1 MFNCVTPFL
10 GLPGAGTVVVSRG
23 IERVRKSR
31 HAILVRLLLGSAA
44 AACLAHP
51 ALAQQA
57 APGPVRLPGL
67 SVEGQGTAIG
77 SGIGPVDGYV
87 AKDTT
92 TGSKTDIPVT
102 EVPQTVNVIGRDEM
116 YDRGITTKIDEA
128 LRYTPGVTA
137 APYGVDPDTDW
148 FYIRGFQA
156 TQTGVFLDGLNL
168 FSYGFG
174 GFQMDAF
181 FMERVEVL
189 KGPASVLYGGSN
201 PGGIVDMIRLRP
213 DDKRRIYTEVG
224 INNFG
229 NAYAAFDV
237 GNRLNANWKYRV
249 TGKIAGG
256 DQYEDYAKDFR
267 GAIMPQVTWEP
278 SAATSVTG
286 FVYYSG
292 LNQTH
297 TSNGFLPYNGT
308 VVSAPFGKLRQKNFY
323 GEPSVDTGRYNQ
335 TMVGYEARHTLDS
348 GWTLSQNAR
357 YGHLYKYEAGPYP
370 YGYIGGAPTPPA
382 YNLNRIGFDAK
393 SRVNTFNIDNKVDGK
408 FATGFLGHS
417 VLAGLDY
424 KYYTLD
430 HVQAC
435 CGSTPISATNPVYG
449 APQGANFVYL
459 DQDLTQQQI
468 GIYIQDQI
476 RFADRFL
483 LTLNGRQDWVKTD
496 SDARVGTTYKS
507 NDSALSGR
515 AGLAYEFPNG
525 VTPYVSAAT
534 FFNPVIGVNP
544 TLSGFKP
551 EEGTQYE
558 GGIKYA
564 PTFVDGLFTASV
576 FQITKKN
583 AVTSIPGTF
592 LSDQLGEVRSRGFE
606 LEGKVNITPNFKLLG
621 GYSYTDLEVT
631 KDPNQA
637 LVGKTPFIVPKQAA
651 SAWVDYTFSD
661 GFARG
666 LGLGAGVR
674 YQGESWADAMNTL
687 KVPAATVADAAIRYQ
702 VADWNASLNFT
713 NIFNKTYVKSCGG
726 ADVCGW
732 AEPRTVMLRLGKSW

>member
-1 MFNCVTPFL
+1 M
-10 GLPGAGTVVVSRG
+10 
-23 IERVRKSR
+23 RKSR
-31 HAILVRLLLGSAA
+31 HAILVRLLLSSAA
-44 AACLAHP
+44 FVGLVGP
-51 ALAQQA
+51 AVAQQA
-57 APGPVRLPGL
+57 PAPVRLPGL
-67 SVEGQGTAIG
+67 SVEGQGTSTETAT
-77 SGIGPVDGYV
+77 GPVEGYV

-92 TGSKTDIPVT
+92 TGSKTDMPIT
-102 EVPQTVNVIGRDEM
+102 AVPQSVSVIGRDEL
-116 YDRGITTKIDEA
+116 YDRGVVTKIDEA

-137 APYGVDPDTDW
+137 APYGVDADTDW

-181 FMERVEVL
+181 FMERIEVL

-213 DDKRRIYTEVG
+213 QDRRRVYTEVG

-237 GNRLNANWKYRV
+237 GDRLNANWKYRV

-256 DQYEDYAKDFR
+256 DNYEDYSRDFR

-286 FVYYSG
+286 YVYFSG
-292 LNQTH
+292 LDERH
-297 TSNGFLPYNGT
+297 SSNGFLPYVGT
-308 VVSAPFGKLRQKNFY
+308 VVPAPFGKIRPKEFY
-323 GEPSVDTGRYNQ
+323 GEPSIDTGRYNQ
-335 TMVGYEARHTLDS
+335 TMVGYEASHILDS
-348 GWTLSQNAR
+348 GWKLSQNAR
-357 YGHLYKYEAGPYP
+357 YGHLYKYEAGPYT
-370 YGYIGGAPTPPA
+370 YGYIGGAPTAPA
-382 YNLNRIGFDAK
+382 YNLNRIGFNAT
-393 SRVNTFNIDNKVDGK
+393 SRVDTVNIDNRAERR
-408 FATGFLGHS
+408 FATGFLNHNL
-417 VLAGLDY
+417 LAGLDY
-424 KYYTLD
+424 KYYRLD

-435 CGSTPISATNPVYG
+435 CGATPISATNPVYG
-449 APQGANFVYL
+449 VAQGANFTYL
-459 DQDLTQQQI
+459 DQVLAQQQL
-468 GIYIQDQI
+468 GIYVQDQI

-496 SDARVGTTYKS
+496 SDAKIGSTYKS

-525 VTPYVSAAT
+525 ITPYVSAAT
-534 FFNPVIGVNP
+534 FFNPVVGVNP
-544 TLSGFKP
+544 SLSGFKP

-558 GGIKYA
+558 AGVKYA
-564 PTFVDGLFTASV
+564 PGFVDGLFTASV
-576 FQITKKN
+576 YEITKKN

-592 LSDQLGEVRSRGFE
+592 LSDQLGEVRSRGVE
-606 LEGKVNITPNFKLLG
+606 LEGKVNITPNFKLLA
-621 GYSYTDLEVT
+621 GYSYINLEVT

-637 LVGKTPFIVPKQAA
+637 LVGKTPFIVPNQTAT
-651 SAWVDYTFSD
+651 AWADYTFSD
-661 GFARG
+661 GLAKG

-674 YQGESWADAMNTL
+674 YQGQSWADAMNTQ
-687 KVPAATVADAAIRYQ
+687 KVPGATVADAAIRYRF
-702 VADWNASLNFT
+702 ADWNTSLNFT

-726 ADVCGW
+726 SDVCGY
-732 AEPRTVMLRLGKSW
+732 AEPRTVMLRVGKSW